1 MIQTFLLYGGPRMVQ
16 TERSLRAMTA
26 TSAIG
31 VALLGAILLA
41 LAVVVEWQRRNHS
54 GSRLVLLADR
64 LVPAAARR
72 IAVVLVGSLSTMAVT
87 GAAPASADDSLRG
100 WLSAPTTT
108 QPRAAQS
115 SDMRTTAEPA
125 DPPRSP
131 VAIVPPAERA
141 PTPTTSVVPTAPVEP
156 SRGAPVITPPAS
168 LAPSAPPVAVAP
180 SAAPVS
186 YRVEPGDCLW
196 SIAARVLGTGAQN
209 AEIDRA
215 WRAIYDV
222 NQIAIGTDPNL
233 IHPGLTLVIPA
244 LVPTR

>member
-1 MIQTFLLYGGPRMVQ
+1 M
-16 TERSLRAMTA
+16 
-26 TSAIG
+26 
-31 VALLGAILLA
+31 
-41 LAVVVEWQRRNHS
+41 
-54 GSRLVLLADR
+54 
-64 LVPAAARR
+64 
-72 IAVVLVGSLSTMAVT
+72 
-87 GAAPASADDSLRG
+87 
-100 WLSAPTTT
+100 
-108 QPRAAQS
+108 
-115 SDMRTTAEPA
+115 
-125 DPPRSP
+125 
-131 VAIVPPAERA
+131 
-141 PTPTTSVVPTAPVEP
+141 
-156 SRGAPVITPPAS
+156 ITPPAS